1 MPDEHRRSVLEDNMF
16 LPTLLYVRS
25 VRGGKMDGR
34 EPHSAHFF
42 KIICF
47 SNVKSNLL
55 VSLMVSRSVYDQ
67 RD

>member
-1 MPDEHRRSVLEDNMF
+1 MDE
-16 LPTLLYVRS
+16 
-25 VRGGKMDGR
+25 R

-47 SNVKSNLL
+47 SNVKGNLL
-55 VSLMVSRSVYDQ
+55 VSLMVSRSVHDQ